1 MAMLRAIG
9 IILLCCFYAG
19 AIAGCEKGNAPQPA
33 APQGKEE
40 ASPGVPGKQRTFA
53 IIYSTADVFYRE
65 VTLNAEKASR
75 EIGTKLIVKAPDEA
89 GLEQQIRMMENLIK
103 QHVDGIAISPID
115 VDALTPYINK
125 AMEAGIKVICFDND
139 APQSDRL
146 AFIGIDNYEAGRKM
160 AQFVKHLLGG
170 QGMVIA
176 ETGMASFS
184 GIRERVSGFRD
195 ELAQSP
201 DLQLLELRTDGDNAD
216 RATANLEMMI
226 QAHPHFDVFVGL
238 DSVAGS
244 AALLVWKA
252 KGLRQYAVTFNDMPE
267 LLNGVK
273 NEQITAILSQHEQ
286 VWGELIVNE
295 LNDACDGKPLREM
308 YRLEPEFITRDNLE
322 RFQTK

>member
-1 MAMLRAIG
+1 MKRGDAPGYRDHPFVLFLCRGDRRMREGGTRRARPHPR
-9 IILLCCFYAG
+9 
-19 AIAGCEKGNAPQPA
+19 ERKKPPRRTR
-33 APQGKEE
+33 E
-40 ASPGVPGKQRTFA
+40 ADRTFA

-252 KGLRQYAVTFNDMPE
+252 KGRASMP
-267 LLNGVK
+267 L
-273 NEQITAILSQHEQ
+273 
-286 VWGELIVNE
+286 
-295 LNDACDGKPLREM
+295 PLTTCRS
-308 YRLEPEFITRDNLE
+308 R
-322 RFQTK
+322 